1 MLLLLFFNCSY
12 FLLLLLLLLKGKLN
26 EGKPSEGYLEGGG
39 GGDGW
44 KMHTVVSHF
53 FDIQAT
59 TVAFSDLRTF
69 ARKTS
74 TTHTFATVR

>member
-12 FLLLLLLLLKGKLN
+12 LLLLLLLKGKPN
-26 EGKPSEGYLEGGG
+26 EGKLPEGYLEGGG

-59 TVAFSDLRTF
+59 TVALSDLRTF